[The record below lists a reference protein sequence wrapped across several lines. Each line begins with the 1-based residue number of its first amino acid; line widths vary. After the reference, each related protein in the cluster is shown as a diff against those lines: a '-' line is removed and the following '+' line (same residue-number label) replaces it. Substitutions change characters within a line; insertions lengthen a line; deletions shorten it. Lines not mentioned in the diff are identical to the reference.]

1 MSFNEYR
8 EVLVVKKKESI
19 KDKTEIFFEPQ
30 IVTY

>member
-1 MSFNEYR
+1 MSFNEYK

-19 KDKTEIFFEPQ
+19 KDKTEIFFEQQ